1 MHSQDAL
8 IPTEIRP
15 APGSLGAA
23 GGAALEGGGRRIIEG
38 RFGALAISPQTTL
51 DFPSGLLGFGEFHSY
66 GLADLGDPRFP
77 QFKVLQSLDDD
88 QLAFLV
94 LPLDPSTGFLDRAD
108 LDAACNTLS
117 IAVDDL
123 VVLLVITTRK
133 TSEGPSVSANLRAPL
148 LIDAVSRVGIQYVL
162 RNERYPVRF
171 QI

>member
-1 MHSQDAL
+1 M
-8 IPTEIRP
+8 
-15 APGSLGAA
+15 
-23 GGAALEGGGRRIIEG
+23 
-38 RFGALAISPQTTL
+38 
-51 DFPSGLLGFGEFHSY
+51 LGFGEFHSY

-117 IAVDDL
+117 IAIDDL